1 MSEKRVFTPKRE
13 FGDAEKE
20 AQKRYFINQVKKTHH
35 ITVNPNELIETDDG
49 NKWSVMFCDGIHI
62 YSLSK
67 YRNGKGVVDHMYTNY
82 ERKKLKKFF
91 LQFTTVIL
99 GKPLTEDNVL
109 EDENESTY
117 ILSYREDGNELLTF
131 EYKKRNVN

>member
-13 FGDAEKE
+13 FNDAEKE
-20 AQKRYFINQVKKTHH
+20 AQKKFFINQIKKNHH
-35 ITVNPNELIETDDG
+35 ITVNPNELMENDDG

-67 YRNGKGVVDHMYTNY
+67 YRNGKGVVDHMYTPQ

-91 LQFTTVIL
+91 LQFTTVII
-99 GKPLTEDNVL
+99 GKPLKEDNLL
-109 EDENESTY
+109 EDEDESRY
-117 ILSYREDGNELLTF
+117 VLSYREDGNELLTF
-131 EYKKRNVN
+131 EYKKRNVE